1 MKHSMLS
8 EERRRKIVDLVRVKH
23 QVTVADLCQ
32 RCQVSAGTIRQ
43 DLSVLDQ
50 RGLLQRTH
58 GGAVSLNRRGFEP
71 LADEKQILHQQEKQ
85 VIASLA
91 LTLIHDG
98 DTLVLDTGTTTLAL
112 ARLLSARRQL
122 TVVTNDLAIALELE
136 AQTDITVILTG
147 GLLRR
152 QFHCTI
158 GPAALASLADLR
170 VDHAFLAANGVSQED
185 GLTTPNLD
193 MADLKRAFLTISR
206 EAHLLCDSSKS
217 GRTSFVR
224 YASLNEIHTLITD
237 DALSG
242 EEKRTLAETGVRL
255 MIAPISE

>member
-1 MKHSMLS
+1 MRHNMLN
-8 EERRRKIVDLVRVKH
+8 EERRRKILDLVRQDH

-43 DLSVLDQ
+43 DLTVLDQ

-71 LADEKQILHQQEKQ
+71 LADEKKILHQQEKQ
-85 VIASLA
+85 AIAEMA
-91 LTLIHDG
+91 LSLIHDG

-112 ARLLSARRQL
+112 ARMLTARRQL

-136 AQTDITVILTG
+136 NQPEISVILTG

-170 VDHAFLAANGVSQED
+170 VDRAFLAANGFSLDD

-193 MADLKRAFLTISR
+193 MADLKRGFLRIAR
-206 EAHLLCDSSKS
+206 EPYLLCDSSKY

-224 YASLNEIHTLITD
+224 YAGLHEIHTLITD
-237 DALSG
+237 DRVSD
-242 EEKRTLAETGVRL
+242 EEKRTLAEAGVRL
-255 MIAPISE
+255 LIAPVSE